1 MIEEGDNG
9 CGHPP
14 PRSSDE
20 LFPPVELRL
29 EAPKLD
35 LSGVAA
41 PRVDIQPHTEELL
54 DTGNAFVMSRREEI
68 ERSQARLREA
78 VVQLEAAKFE
88 EERALGQQ
96 VARVQGEYRDR
107 LARLEAQFR
116 RKAEEL
122 RAEAATEVE
131 RERAKSQRALQVKTM
146 ALTSVVGGRPSA
158 AVQDPALRRPEPYD
172 PAPRPFRRSK
182 EVPPPPP
189 GLRARLRGQARDR
202 SDESGSS
209 SDEAP
214 PHVLRRGKRQPPP
227 APTNIPHE
235 AEPGVAQKPAAGR
248 AQRPLRI
255 AQLLTDSEDE
265 EW

>member
-1 MIEEGDNG
+1 M
-9 CGHPP
+9 
-14 PRSSDE
+14 
-20 LFPPVELRL
+20 ELRL
-29 EAPKLD
+29 EAPSLG
-35 LSGVAA
+35 LSGATA

-54 DTGNAFVMSRREEI
+54 DTGNAFVLSRREEI
-68 ERSQARLREA
+68 ERSQTRLRDA
-78 VVQLEAAKFE
+78 MAQLEAAKSE

-122 RAEAATEVE
+122 RAEAAAEVE

-158 AVQDPALRRPEPYD
+158 AAQDPALRRPEAYD
-172 PAPRPFRRSK
+172 PAPRHFRRAK

-189 GLRARLRGQARDR
+189 GLRARLRGQVRGR

-214 PHVLRRGKRQPPP
+214 PHGQRRGHRQAPP
-227 APTNIPHE
+227 APSSIPPE
-235 AEPGVAQKPAAGR
+235 TEPGGPQKPAAGR